1 MEKIIAEAHYLYQSP
16 DREIRPIRIF
26 VRAPYDLNEGG
37 TWSCCCHIEGLQE
50 KEQRAFGEGSMQ
62 ALCLALVLLKIELR
76 FHEAR
81 GGTYYYP
88 EDLAA
93 PIKAEDLLG
102 DHVAM
107 PEFRK

>member
-1 MEKIIAEAHYLYQSP
+1 MEKIIAEAQYRYQPP
-16 DREIRPIRIF
+16 DGEMRPIRIY

-37 TWSCCCHIEGLQE
+37 TWCCYCHIEGIQE

-62 ALCLALVLLKIELR
+62 ALCLAVVLLKIDLR

-81 GGTYYYP
+81 GGTYYHP
-88 EDLAA
+88 GDLTA
-93 PIKAEDLLG
+93 PVKAEDLLG